1 LVSKL
6 DRWDEVIVLR
16 VVHHLSS
23 PEVSEQHVEIG
34 LKKLYDAKAVEM
46 EVALLLAEHY
56 LESLGPASG
65 AEAHT
70 DRDCTHGAEDEY
82 WIMVG
87 GIVVD

>member
-1 LVSKL
+1 M
-6 DRWDEVIVLR
+6 VLR
-16 VVHHLSS
+16 FVHNMSS

-34 LKKLYDAKAVEM
+34 LKKLYDRKAVVM

-70 DRDCTHGAEDEY
+70 DRDHTHGAEDVY
-82 WIMVG
+82 WIIIG